1 MNYPAPRA
9 QGNSFSKDTIDVV
22 YARSALHLFDEEI
35 DEFLTTTKILLKTGG
50 YLMVQGKPNEN
61 YKIQMSREVNPNLC
75 VNGDG
80 RIRRLWNEENINKL
94 VNKIG
99 FKLVRLERTTE
110 KWRNKDSHFISFIA
124 QKI

>member
-50 YLMVQGKPNEN
+50 ISWFKVNQTRIIKYKGAERSIQIYASMVMGVSDDFGMR
-61 YKIQMSREVNPNLC
+61 KILISWS
-75 VNGDG
+75 
-80 RIRRLWNEENINKL
+80 IKL
-94 VNKIG
+94 VLN
-99 FKLVRLERTTE
+99 
-110 KWRNKDSHFISFIA
+110 
-124 QKI
+124 